1 MLAGRG
7 MPAACRMAARSMCS
21 TKSSPT
27 HPRGDAGAGKD
38 EWHTQ
43 AFVVEKLLAACMAD
57 AVIGHEDDQGRVEQR
72 FLSQT
77 FHDLAHHVVGHP
89 HRIEVGGPIPTNV
102 RMVRVVG
109 WQGDRIG

>member
-1 MLAGRG
+1 M
-7 MPAACRMAARSMCS
+7 
-21 TKSSPT
+21 
-27 HPRGDAGAGKD
+27 
-38 EWHTQ
+38 Q

-57 AVIGHEDDQGRVEQR
+57 AVVMKMIEVEQR

-89 HRIEVGGPIPTNV
+89 HRIEVGGPIATNV